1 MLMFQSEQH
10 SQRKRTQTNAR
21 NRAQTQKGRTRQMKP
36 QQMTT
41 SPRRAREIMKDRVL
55 GAEDVRQ
62 VFGVKME
69 EPSIPIPATI
79 LERLGNEGRLVL
91 YTDRWNNDKPM
102 THISM
107 VERFRNKKQDSTK
120 ILCGFD
126 PENWKRSE
134 GFFITK
140 TPSLKWRLVGDEPLP
155 GSTSKNYLQQ
165 TLHLCDCLEGLYG
178 RKNPIPT
185 TIAAMV
191 KEAKEL
197 ETDISPAVESW
208 DDTLWKPAAEKLSL
222 LPLNRHFRESL
233 PELIYRLV
241 LLDRARGVQLLQHMY
256 SWTNSRSSGGVL
268 VLGGRFDAVGAV
280 VDRLGPWFANSDTG
294 LFLSAERF
302 LKI

>member
-1 MLMFQSEQH
+1 
-10 SQRKRTQTNAR
+10 
-21 NRAQTQKGRTRQMKP
+21 MKP
-36 QQMTT
+36 RQMTT

-62 VFGVKME
+62 VFVVKMD
-69 EPSIPIPATI
+69 EPSIPIPETI

-102 THISM
+102 TPISM

-165 TLHLCDCLEGLYG
+165 TLHLCDCLEGLHG

-185 TIAAMV
+185 TTAAMV

-197 ETDISPAVESW
+197 ETDISPAVESLY
-208 DDTLWKPAAEKLSL
+208 DTLWKPAAERLSL
-222 LPLNRHFRESL
+222 LPLNRHFRESF
-233 PELIYRLV
+233 PELLYRLI
-241 LLDRARGVQLLQHMY
+241 LLDRARGVQLLQHMC
-256 SWTNSRSSGGVL
+256 SWTNSRSSVGFLVRGGGFGADGADVF
-268 VLGGRFDAVGAV
+268 RQASRSAVSNV
-280 VDRLGPWFANSDTG
+280 G
-294 LFLSAERF
+294 LFLSAEKF
-302 LKI
+302 

>member
-1 MLMFQSEQH
+1 
-10 SQRKRTQTNAR
+10 
-21 NRAQTQKGRTRQMKP
+21 MKP

-62 VFGVKME
+62 VFGVKMD
-69 EPSIPIPATI
+69 EPPIPIPEAL
-79 LERLGNEGRLVL
+79 LERLGNEGRLIL
-91 YTDRWNNDKPM
+91 YTNRWNNRKPM
-102 THISM
+102 TPLSM
-107 VERFRNKKQDSTK
+107 VERFENKKQDSTK

-126 PENWKRSE
+126 PDGWKRRE
-134 GFFITK
+134 NFFIK
-140 TPSLKWRLVGDEPLP
+140 ETPSLKWRLVMDKPLP
-155 GSTSKNYLQQ
+155 NSTNKNYLQQ
-165 TLHLCDCLEGLYG
+165 TLRLGDYLKKLYG
-178 RKNPIPT
+178 KKNPMPPV
-185 TIAAMV
+185 IAAMV

-294 LFLSAERF
+294 LFLSAEKF
-302 LKI
+302 

>member
-1 MLMFQSEQH
+1 MLIYPPEPQKAESAQNSTLKKTLGIERKHRKAQSMK
-10 SQRKRTQTNAR
+10 QRKA
-21 NRAQTQKGRTRQMKP
+21 
-36 QQMTT
+36 TT
-41 SPRRAREIMKDRVL
+41 PSRAREIMKDRVL

-62 VFGVKME
+62 VFGVKMDE
-69 EPSIPIPATI
+69 QSIPIPETI

-102 THISM
+102 TPISM

-208 DDTLWKPAAEKLSL
+208 DDTLWKPAAERLSL
-222 LPLNRHFRESL
+222 LPLNRHFRESF
-233 PELIYRLV
+233 PELLYRFV

-256 SWTNSRSSGGVL
+256 SWTNSVSSDGCL
-268 VLGGRFDAVGAV
+268 VLGGSFDAVGADV
-280 VDRLGPWFANSDTG
+280 GRDEPRDADSSIG
-294 LFLSAERF
+294 LFLSAEKF
-302 LKI
+302 